1 MRHSPRWLWHL
12 ASNQEQGRFESDMAL
27 LNLFE
32 RRFTNNE
39 KANTNT
45 EHQVLMGGSSGVRAA
60 VL

>member
-1 MRHSPRWLWHL
+1 M
-12 ASNQEQGRFESDMAL
+12 AMAL
-27 LNLFE
+27 GFQPRTGSVRVRHGALKSFE
-32 RRFTNNE
+32 RGFINDE